1 MNKRRFVRYLLQ
13 EPYSFVILLR
23 NIIPPLRYLPMC
35 FELRRDVAFAA
46 SRRLWLCVGTY
57 YMLRRDVILWNSITI
72 IPPFVR
78 Y

>member
-1 MNKRRFVRYLLQ
+1 MVSVARALQFRYFVAKHHTS
-13 EPYSFVILLR
+13 SF
-23 NIIPPLRYLPMC
+23 RYLPMC
-35 FELRRDVAFAA
+35 FELRPDVAFAA

-72 IPPFVR
+72 IPPFAR